1 MADIIELIGP
11 YGAEPSFGEVVVR
24 VRFLKQEK
32 ADLVRALEQIESAAG
47 YMPDLKP
54 TPEELARKIA
64 GLRSA
69 FGQML
74 QQSGPKTYG
83 VSDFQSMAQ
92 AVGSLPEADRG
103 RVMRAVAVYFGIK
116 GDMG

>member
-1 MADIIELIGP
+1 MICERCGIDDMIH
-11 YGAEPSFGEVVVR
+11 
-24 VRFLKQEK
+24 EK
-32 ADLVRALEQIESAAG
+32 IKHDNVEMVRALEQIESAAG

-74 QQSGPKTYG
+74 QQSGLRTIFVEEPPALTTALG
-83 VSDFQSMAQ
+83 RVIE
-92 AVGSLPEADRG
+92 AVRDVPSVDRV
-103 RVMRAVAVYFGIK
+103 RVMRAVAAYFEIEGE
-116 GDMG
+116 MG

>member
-1 MADIIELIGP
+1 MICERCGIDDMIH
-11 YGAEPSFGEVVVR
+11 
-24 VRFLKQEK
+24 EK
-32 ADLVRALEQIESAAG
+32 IKYDNVEMVRALGQIESAAG

-74 QQSGPKTYG
+74 QQSAPRTIFVAEPPAETTTFGR
-83 VSDFQSMAQ
+83 VIE
-92 AVGSLPEADRG
+92 AVRDVPDADRV
-103 RVMRAVAVYFGIK
+103 RVMRAVAAYFEIEGE
-116 GDMG
+116 MG